1 MATGFDLFGL
11 FLLVVMSVGGL
22 KKGLIDGVLKIVGVY
37 AASYA
42 AMNYH
47 QYGSALLEPIYSI
60 PEAYQTPAGFVII
73 FLVTMYSINLV
84 AFILKKIVK
93 TMRLGVVDKIGGI
106 TFGAL
111 KAGLIL
117 SVLVWVSAMVPADM
131 QGNWKDESKLYP
143 FADVFAGQ
151 MVSVLSLEDELA
163 MLETMMDPD
172 ADKTA
177 LLQSALGS
185 GDGEGSDG
193 LSGLSGIMGGAGDM
207 EGFMGDDSSQA
218 SAVQKAMDNMGGARK
233 GIMQQVLKSAGIEGL
248 GGEDGLDIMKEVDK
262 IKNADGNRE
271 AKMEQLM
278 KDLEAEA
285 QGLKEK

>member
-22 KKGLIDGVLKIVGVY
+22 KKGLIDGVLKIVGIY

-47 QYGSALLEPIYSI
+47 QYGSALLEPIYSL
-60 PEAYQTPAGFVII
+60 PAAYQTPAGFVII
-73 FLVTMYSINLV
+73 FLITMYSINLL

-106 TFGAL
+106 TFGVL

-117 SVLVWVSAMVPADM
+117 SALVWVSTMVPADM
-131 QGNWKDESKLYP
+131 QGNWKEESKLYP

-177 LLQSALGS
+177 LLQTALG
-185 GDGEGSDG
+185 GDDTEG
-193 LSGLSGIMGGAGDM
+193 LSGLSGIMGGADDM
-207 EGFMGDDSSQA
+207 EGFMSDDSSQA

-248 GGEDGLDIMKEVDK
+248 GGDDGLDIMKEVDK

-278 KDLEAEA
+278 KELEAEA
-285 QGLKEK
+285 QGLKEE

>member
-22 KKGLIDGVLKIVGVY
+22 KKGLIDGVLKIVGIY

-47 QYGSALLEPIYSI
+47 QYGSALLEPIYSL
-60 PEAYQTPAGFVII
+60 PAAYQTPAGFVII
-73 FLVTMYSINLV
+73 FLITMYSINLL

-106 TFGAL
+106 TFGVL

-117 SVLVWVSAMVPADM
+117 SALVWVSAMVPADM
-131 QGNWKDESKLYP
+131 QGNWKEESKLYP

-177 LLQSALGS
+177 LLQTALG
-185 GDGEGSDG
+185 GDDTEG
-193 LSGLSGIMGGAGDM
+193 LSGLSGIMGGADDM
-207 EGFMGDDSSQA
+207 EGFTSDDSSQA

-248 GGEDGLDIMKEVDK
+248 GGDDGLDIMKEVDK

-278 KDLEAEA
+278 KELEAEA
-285 QGLKEK
+285 QGLKEE

>member
-22 KKGLIDGVLKIVGVY
+22 KKGLIDGVLKIVGIY

-47 QYGSALLEPIYSI
+47 QYGSALLEPIYSL
-60 PEAYQTPAGFVII
+60 PAAYQAPAGFVII
-73 FLVTMYSINLV
+73 FLITMYSINLL

-106 TFGAL
+106 TFGVL

-117 SVLVWVSAMVPADM
+117 SALVWVSTMVPADM
-131 QGNWKDESKLYP
+131 QGNWKEESKLYP

-151 MVSVLSLEDELA
+151 MVSLLSLEDELA

-177 LLQSALGS
+177 LLQTALG
-185 GDGEGSDG
+185 GDDTEG
-193 LSGLSGIMGGAGDM
+193 LSGLSGIMGGADDM
-207 EGFMGDDSSQA
+207 EGFTSDDSSQA

-248 GGEDGLDIMKEVDK
+248 GGDDGLDIMKEVDK

-278 KDLEAEA
+278 KELEAEA
-285 QGLKEK
+285 QGLKEE

>member
-22 KKGLIDGVLKIVGVY
+22 KKGLIDGVLKIVGIY

-47 QYGSALLEPIYSI
+47 QYGSALLEPIYSL
-60 PEAYQTPAGFVII
+60 PAAYQTPAGFVII
-73 FLVTMYSINLV
+73 FLITMYSINLL

-106 TFGAL
+106 TFGVL

-117 SVLVWVSAMVPADM
+117 SALVWVSTMVPADM
-131 QGNWKDESKLYP
+131 QGNWKEESKLYP

-177 LLQSALGS
+177 LLQTALG
-185 GDGEGSDG
+185 GDDTEG
-193 LSGLSGIMGGAGDM
+193 LSGLSGIMGGADDM
-207 EGFMGDDSSQA
+207 EGFTSDDSSQA

-248 GGEDGLDIMKEVDK
+248 GGDDGLDIMKEVDK

-278 KDLEAEA
+278 KELEAEA
-285 QGLKEK
+285 QGLKEE